1 MKQVFLFKG
10 VTGPEEREERV
21 IAQMSFTDANGTVQI
36 SKVTV
41 ENEVRYIFTQA
52 ESQKKDAD
60 LVSHYIGENVIRK
73 NYPWALT
80 LLPLVKLTKKQSQ
93 VMRCMMDAAFDDGND
108 FGDRI
113 YVVEDFVEVA
123 SNLKDM
129 TPKAI
134 EGILSSLWVKGYITM
149 ATFVG
154 PGTRYFTIDAFGLEF
169 LSKAEPLSEY
179 DFKED
184 NYEEELEYEEA

>member
-1 MKQVFLFKG
+1 MKQMFLFKG
-10 VTGPEEREERV
+10 VTGAEEREIHV
-21 IAQMSFTDANGTVQI
+21 VAQMAFTNEEGTVQI

-41 ENEVRYIFTQA
+41 ENEIRYIFTKP
-52 ESQKKDAD
+52 ESHRKNAD
-60 LVSHYIGENVIRK
+60 LVSTYIGESVIRK

-93 VMRCMMDAAFDDGND
+93 VMRCMMDQAFDDGND

-129 TPKAI
+129 TPKAV

-169 LSKAEPLSEY
+169 LSKASPLEEY

-184 NYEEELEYEEA
+184 NYDEEAEEEEE